1 MKTLGNNILSY
12 VLPHSLTSDYQ
23 LISFDLQFYYSLTQ
37 GNNDNNPETCT
48 YLLLVLEFVGFEM
61 DESQLSV
68 RS

>member
-1 MKTLGNNILSY
+1 M
-12 VLPHSLTSDYQ
+12 PHSLTSDYQ
-23 LISFDLQFYYSLTQ
+23 LISFNLQFRYSLTQ